1 MYFNYLFYVQLF
13 MKSPSKKT
21 PLITKKSSEE
31 PNIFIQKPK
40 PKKNEKI
47 DPQRLIKKA
56 IPLGDDVK
64 LGRNFQDLSIDER
77 FKANILKKK
86 LVTMTAIQERTFD
99 AILEGK
105 DVLGI
110 DQTGTGKTAAYLIP
124 LIQRM
129 LKEPKSTSVLV
140 MVPTRELAQ
149 QVELEFRSMTKD
161 LKLFATSFVGGIDK
175 KRDIKKLNR
184 SYHLVAATPGRLL
197 DMQRKQDVN
206 IKKFSVL
213 VFDEFDRMLDM
224 GFMKEVEQIKEL
236 MQHRTQTLLFSA
248 TKDKTQRMG
257 INELLN
263 NPIEVQVTQGDIT
276 ADHIEQDII
285 PIGQKDDKLGILMS
299 ILKKKECTKS
309 LIFVESILK
318 ADQLAFRLASNNFK
332 VESIHGEISQ
342 KDRKNILLAFKT
354 GVITILVA
362 TDVAARGIDVADVT
376 HVFNYQIPRSYSNY
390 IHRIGRT
397 GRAGKMGYAY
407 TFVTKEE

>member
-1 MYFNYLFYVQLF
+1 
-13 MKSPSKKT
+13 MKSLIKKV

-31 PNIFIQKPK
+31 PKIFIQKPK
-40 PKKNEKI
+40 PKKDEKI
-47 DPQRLIKKA
+47 DPKRLIKKA
-56 IPLGDDVK
+56 IPLGNDENT
-64 LGRNFQDLSIDER
+64 GRLFQDLPIDER

-86 LVTMTAIQERTFD
+86 LVSMTAIQERTFD
-99 AILEGK
+99 AIFEGK

-224 GFMKEVEQIKEL
+224 GFMKEVEQIKDL
-236 MQHRTQTLLFSA
+236 MEHRSQTLMFSA

-257 INELLN
+257 INELLK
-263 NPIEVQVTQGDIT
+263 NPLEVQVTQGDIT

-285 PIGQKDDKLGILMS
+285 PIGQKDDKMGVLMS
-299 ILKKKECTKS
+299 ILKKKDCTKS
-309 LIFVESILK
+309 LIFVESRLQ

-332 VESIHGEISQ
+332 VESLHGEINQ

-354 GVITILVA
+354 GVINILVA

-376 HVFNYQIPRSYSNY
+376 HVFNYQIPRSYANY

-397 GRAGKMGYAY
+397 GRAGKMGHAF
-407 TFVTKEE
+407 TFVNKEE

>member
-1 MYFNYLFYVQLF
+1 
-13 MKSPSKKT
+13 MKPSSKK
-21 PLITKKSSEE
+21 PLITKKTISEE
-31 PNIFIQKPK
+31 PISYVQKPK
-40 PKKNEKI
+40 IKKEEKI
-47 DPQRLIKKA
+47 DPARLVKKA
-56 IPLGDDVK
+56 IPLSEEGNQ
-64 LGRNFQDLSIDER
+64 GRLFQDLKIDER

-86 LVTMTAIQERTFD
+86 LVAMTEIQERTYD
-99 AILEGK
+99 AIFEGR

-129 LKEPKSTSVLV
+129 LKAPTSTSVLV

-161 LKLFATSFVGGIDK
+161 LKLFATSYVGGIDK

-236 MQHRTQTLLFSA
+236 MTHRTQTLMFSA

-257 INELLN
+257 INELLS

-285 PIGQKDDKLGILMS
+285 RIGQKDDKMGILMN
-299 ILKKKECTKS
+299 ILKKKDCTKT
-309 LIFVESILK
+309 LIFVESRLQ

-332 VESIHGEISQ
+332 AESLHGEIAQ
-342 KDRKNILLAFKT
+342 KDRKSILLAFKT

-376 HVFNYQIPRSYSNY
+376 HVINYQVPRSYANY

-397 GRAGKMGYAY
+397 GRAGKMGHAF
-407 TFVTKEE
+407 TFVPDTY

>member
-1 MYFNYLFYVQLF
+1 
-13 MKSPSKKT
+13 MKPLSKK
-21 PLITKKSSEE
+21 PLITKKTISEE
-31 PNIFIQKPK
+31 PISYVQKPK
-40 PKKNEKI
+40 IKKEEKI
-47 DPQRLIKKA
+47 DPARLVKKA
-56 IPLGDDVK
+56 IPLSEEGNQ
-64 LGRNFQDLSIDER
+64 GRLFQDLKIDER

-86 LVTMTAIQERTFD
+86 LVAMTEIQERTYD
-99 AILEGK
+99 AIFEGR

-129 LKEPKSTSVLV
+129 LKAPTSTSVLV

-161 LKLFATSFVGGIDK
+161 LKLFATSYVGGIDK

-236 MQHRTQTLLFSA
+236 MTHRTQTLMFSA

-257 INELLN
+257 INELLS

-285 PIGQKDDKLGILMS
+285 RIGQKDDKMGILMS
-299 ILKKKECTKS
+299 ILKKKDCTKT
-309 LIFVESILK
+309 LIFVESRLQ

-332 VESIHGEISQ
+332 AESLHGEIAQ
-342 KDRKNILLAFKT
+342 KDRKSILLAFKT

-376 HVFNYQIPRSYSNY
+376 HVINYQVPRSYANY

-397 GRAGKMGYAY
+397 GRAGKMGHAF
-407 TFVTKEE
+407 TFVPDTY

>member
-1 MYFNYLFYVQLF
+1 
-13 MKSPSKKT
+13 MKPSSKK
-21 PLITKKSSEE
+21 PIITKKTISEE
-31 PNIFIQKPK
+31 PISYVQKPK
-40 PKKNEKI
+40 IKKEEKI
-47 DPQRLIKKA
+47 DVARLVKKA
-56 IPLGDDVK
+56 IPLSDEGNQ
-64 LGRNFQDLSIDER
+64 GRLFQDLKIDER

-86 LVTMTAIQERTFD
+86 LVAMTEIQERTYD
-99 AILEGK
+99 AIFEGR

-124 LIQRM
+124 LIQHM
-129 LKEPKSTSVLV
+129 LKAPTSTSVLV

-161 LKLFATSFVGGIDK
+161 LKLFATSYVGGIDK

-236 MQHRTQTLLFSA
+236 MTHRTQTLMFSA

-257 INELLN
+257 INELLS

-285 PIGQKDDKLGILMS
+285 RIGQKDDKMGILMN
-299 ILKKKECTKS
+299 ILKKKDCTKT
-309 LIFVESILK
+309 LIFVESRLQ

-332 VESIHGEISQ
+332 AESLHGEIAQ
-342 KDRKNILLAFKT
+342 KDRKSILLAFKT

-376 HVFNYQIPRSYSNY
+376 HVINYQVPRSYANY

-397 GRAGKMGYAY
+397 GRAGKMGHAF
-407 TFVTKEE
+407 TFVPDTY

>member
-1 MYFNYLFYVQLF
+1 
-13 MKSPSKKT
+13 MKSPIKKA
-21 PLITKKSSEE
+21 PLITKKSTEE
-31 PNIFIQKPK
+31 PKIFIQKPK
-40 PKKNEKI
+40 PKKDEKI
-47 DPQRLIKKA
+47 DPKRLIKKA
-56 IPLGDDVK
+56 IPLGNDENT
-64 LGRNFQDLSIDER
+64 GRLFQDLPIDER

-86 LVTMTAIQERTFD
+86 LVSMTAIQERTFD
-99 AILEGK
+99 AIFEGK

-236 MQHRTQTLLFSA
+236 MEHRSQTLMFSA

-263 NPIEVQVTQGDIT
+263 NPLEVQVTQGDIT

-285 PIGQKDDKLGILMS
+285 PIGQKDDKMGVLMS
-299 ILKKKECTKS
+299 ILKKKDCTKS
-309 LIFVESILK
+309 LIFVESRLQ

-332 VESIHGEISQ
+332 VESLHGEINQ

-376 HVFNYQIPRSYSNY
+376 HVFNYQIPRSYANY

-397 GRAGKMGYAY
+397 GRAGKMGHAY
-407 TFVTKEE
+407 TFVNKEE

>member
-1 MYFNYLFYVQLF
+1 
-13 MKSPSKKT
+13 MKSPIKKA
-21 PLITKKSSEE
+21 PLITKKSTEE
-31 PNIFIQKPK
+31 PKIFIQKPK
-40 PKKNEKI
+40 PKKDEKI
-47 DPQRLIKKA
+47 DPKRLIKKA
-56 IPLGDDVK
+56 IPLGNDENI
-64 LGRNFQDLSIDER
+64 GRLFQDLPIDER

-86 LVTMTAIQERTFD
+86 LVSMTAIQERTFD
-99 AILEGK
+99 AIFEGK

-236 MQHRTQTLLFSA
+236 MEHRTQTLMFSA

-263 NPIEVQVTQGDIT
+263 NPLEVQVTQGDIT

-285 PIGQKDDKLGILMS
+285 PIGQKDDKMGVLMS
-299 ILKKKECTKS
+299 ILKKKDCTKS
-309 LIFVESILK
+309 LIFVESRLQ

-332 VESIHGEISQ
+332 VESIHGEINQ

-376 HVFNYQIPRSYSNY
+376 HVFNYQIPRSYTNY

-397 GRAGKMGYAY
+397 GRAGKMGHAF
-407 TFVTKEE
+407 TFVNKEE